1 MLYRRATLRAWGCRM
16 TGAQP
21 TVLIVDDSEGVCLAL
36 SMMLEKSG
44 FRTHTAHSAKEGL
57 RLANQQRCDVILVDR
72 NIGHDSGLILAE
84 RLLQLNPRQRIVMMS
99 GSVTMHVEME
109 CHPEVRSLP
118 VLQKPFSRQ
127 ELLECLRSVIDQAA

>member
-1 MLYRRATLRAWGCRM
+1 M

-44 FRTHTAHSAKEGL
+44 YETRTANDAKEGL
-57 RLANQQRCDVILVDR
+57 RLANQQRCDVILLDR
-72 NIGHDSGLILAE
+72 NLGRDSGLQLAE
-84 RLLQLNPRQRIVMMS
+84 ELLRSNPTFRIVMMS
-99 GSVTMHVEME
+99 GSVTMQGEMD

-118 VLQKPFSRQ
+118 VLLKPFSRQ
-127 ELLECLRSVIDQAA
+127 ELLDCLRSVIEKAA

>member
-1 MLYRRATLRAWGCRM
+1 M

-44 FRTHTAHSAKEGL
+44 YKTQTAKNADEGM
-57 RLANQQRCDVILVDR
+57 RLAQQQRCDVILVDGNLGR
-72 NIGHDSGLILAE
+72 ESGLLLAE
-84 RLLQLNPRQRIVMMS
+84 QLLQSNPTLRIVMMS
-99 GSVTMHVEME
+99 GSVTMQAEME

-118 VLQKPFSRQ
+118 VLLKPFSRQ
-127 ELLECLRSVIDQAA
+127 ELLDCLRSVIGKAA

>member
-1 MLYRRATLRAWGCRM
+1 M

-21 TVLIVDDSEGVCLAL
+21 TVLIVEDSEGVCLAL

-44 FRTHTAHSAKEGL
+44 FHTYTAHTAPEGL
-57 RLANQQRCDVILVDR
+57 RLANQQYCDVILVDR
-72 NIGHDSGLILAE
+72 NLGRDSGLELAE
-84 RLLQLNPRQRIVMMS
+84 QLLQLNPTLRIVMMS

-127 ELLECLRSVIDQAA
+127 ELLECLRSVLDQAA

>member
-1 MLYRRATLRAWGCRM
+1 M
-16 TGAQP
+16 TGDHP

-44 FRTHTAHSAKEGL
+44 YETHTANSAGEGL
-57 RLANQQRCDVILVDR
+57 RLANQQPCDVILVDR

-84 RLLQLNPRQRIVMMS
+84 QLLQMNPAFRIVMMS

-109 CHPEVRSLP
+109 GHPSVRSLP
-118 VLQKPFSRQ
+118 MLQKPFSRQ
-127 ELLECLRSVIDQAA
+127 ELLDCIRSVIHKAA